1 MLLRLTAL
9 LQNNEKTTSFL
20 FLISAPTYANIKQEF
35 VTSAQISIDS
45 PYVITNAAPSSYSI
59 SGNNITTSTGTGDN
73 VVTNGIGGLN
83 LGSFGSNGAPNAM
96 HTNKTVTTAGSAFSL
111 SESYQAGDGTQ
122 SAITPSSGIASLPV
136 LGGTTTVISGGT
148 AGNLGLLQFHQ
159 ESIPVLLEGQ
169 VLAVLALLCPY
180 YD

>member
-1 MLLRLTAL
+1 MKRLLPFII
-9 LQNNEKTTSFL
+9 FL
-20 FLISAPTYANIKQEF
+20 FPSNAFAEITAKY

-59 SGNNITTSTGTGDN
+59 SGNNITTSTGTGDS

-83 LGSFGSNGAPNAM
+83 LGSFGNNGAPNAV

-122 SAITPSSGIASLPV
+122 TAITPSSGIATLPV
-136 LGGTTTVISGGT
+136 LGGQTTVISGGT
-148 AGNLGLLQFHQ
+148 LGSG
-159 ESIPVLLEGQ
+159 SISSLSSGVHSCSGAFGSGTSCIASTTVQIEI
-169 VLAVLALLCPY
+169 
-180 YD
+180 D

>member
-1 MLLRLTAL
+1 MKKLLPL
-9 LQNNEKTTSFL
+9 LLLATT
-20 FLISAPTYANIKQEF
+20 PVYANIKQEF

-83 LGSFGSNGAPNAM
+83 LGSLSNGVPALVN
-96 HTNKTVTTAGSAFSL
+96 TNKSVTTAGSAFSL
-111 SESYQAGDGTQ
+111 SESYQAGDVTQ

-136 LGGTTTVISGGT
+136 LGGQTTVISGGT
-148 AGNLGLLQFHQ
+148 AGNL
-159 ESIPVLLEGQ
+159 
-169 VLAVLALLCPY
+169 ALTSVSSGIHTCTAGGSGTSCIGSTTVRITI
-180 YD
+180 D

>member
-1 MLLRLTAL
+1 MKKLFAL
-9 LQNNEKTTSFL
+9 LL
-20 FLISAPTYANIKQEF
+20 FLPSAAFANIKQEF

-83 LGSFGSNGAPNAM
+83 LGSFGNDGTPNVM

-122 SAITPSSGIASLPV
+122 TAITPSSGIASLPV
-136 LGGTTTVISGGT
+136 LGGQTTVISGGT
-148 AGNLGLLQFHQ
+148 AG
-159 ESIPVLLEGQ
+159 S
-169 VLAVLALLCPY
+169 LALTSLSSGIHTCTAGGSGTSCIGSTTVRITI
-180 YD
+180 D